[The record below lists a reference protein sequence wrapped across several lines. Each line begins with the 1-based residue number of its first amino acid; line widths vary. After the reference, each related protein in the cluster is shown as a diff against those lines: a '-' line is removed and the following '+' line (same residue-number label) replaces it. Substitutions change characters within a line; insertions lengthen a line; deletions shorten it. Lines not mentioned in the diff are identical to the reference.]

1 MTGGPILFHSKHSSM
16 SNVYLTYKST
26 VDWEYRFLSPLP
38 LRPRLYPPSSSRQL
52 HPRNDASREMQPK
65 GGLGNFNT
73 ACVFSLRCVVTH
85 IFKLWVSLFVKK
97 RVLVKVVN
105 LRNVQGIFMWEY
117 WEYNLSMYLWNPY
130 EYLFLAETKRS

>member
-16 SNVYLTYKST
+16 SNVYLPYKST

-85 IFKLWVSLFVKK
+85 IFKLCVLKSFCKEKSL
-97 RVLVKVVN
+97 RERSL
-105 LRNVQGIFMWEY
+105 IYE
-117 WEYNLSMYLWNPY
+117 MYE
-130 EYLFLAETKRS
+130 EYLYGNTT